1 MPGHHKS
8 QVLPPVTFR
17 KPVCGFCKPFLAFSL
32 EYQVNALV
40 LQGRANGMDLPLPH
54 KPVHYFLLPRPV
66 PLFKCC
72 NQEHFPG
79 PEAMPFPE
87 ILQELLII
95 QVIITV
101 KNIQISVGITVLFL
115 ISGLFLDFPVYLL

>member
-1 MPGHHKS
+1 
-8 QVLPPVTFR
+8 
-17 KPVCGFCKPFLAFSL
+17 
-32 EYQVNALV
+32 
-40 LQGRANGMDLPLPH
+40 
-54 KPVHYFLLPRPV
+54 
-66 PLFKCC
+66 
-72 NQEHFPG
+72 
-79 PEAMPFPE
+79 MPFPE